1 MFLILAS
8 ENFVIIFSF
17 IVMAC
22 VFAVIPTNVNSTGVA
37 VGSNSTVLV
46 SVDLEELYFHYPTE
60 ICSDLVKR
68 LVTSTD
74 Q

>member
-8 ENFVIIFSF
+8 ENFVILFSF

-22 VFAVIPTNVNSTGVA
+22 VFAVISTNVNSTGVA

-46 SVDLEELYFHYPTE
+46 SADLEELYFHYPTE
-60 ICSDLVKR
+60 ICSDLVKC
-68 LVTSTD
+68 LVTSTG

>member
-22 VFAVIPTNVNSTGVA
+22 VFAVISTNVNSTGVA

-46 SVDLEELYFHYPTE
+46 SADLEELYFHYPTE
-60 ICSDLVKR
+60 ICSDLVKC
-68 LVTSTD
+68 LVTSTG